1 MSKKTDWG
9 KVIRETINDVVCIIR
24 TTPSKPKQPVCPN
37 QAARVCI
44 LVLMG
49 VTLLFSGIGIFSWII
64 LIMLFIISRFV

>member
-49 VTLLFSGIGIFSWII
+49 VTLLFSGI
-64 LIMLFIISRFV
+64 